1 MLTSMEL
8 FGWSEEKKERA
19 FRQGLAAYL
28 EKDYRPAIDS
38 LRSAWHGHKESQFFM
53 GVMSEFGYGLAQSKI
68 SSFDWYKKAGS

>member
-1 MLTSMEL
+1 MEL

-38 LRSAWHGHKESQFFM
+38 LRPRLAWPQGIAVF
-53 GVMSEFGYGLAQSKI
+53 YGCDERIRLRIGAK
-68 SSFDWYKKAGS
+68 